1 LFGTTES
8 RFEHVHKVVLAY
20 MTFITKMLYGVD
32 QEEFKEA
39 SRDKHSFFKL
49 ISNAISFKMR
59 KEL

>member
-1 LFGTTES
+1 
-8 RFEHVHKVVLAY
+8 